1 MSSLLTILGLYNY
14 NDTIFDNMYI
24 PEGLDKDLLIKNLI
38 SELAE
43 VEILYSN
50 PDYMK
55 YMIEAWSLKEAP
67 TWDRIYK
74 TSQLEYNPLYNVDAT
89 EYTKE
94 TRDLKGTEVGTN
106 TGSATGTSNNTHKVA
121 GYNDNNLTQSDK
133 DEGDSSTSSTMNS
146 NINRTDKG
154 DIVTEHRR
162 FGNIGV
168 TMSQQ
173 LVRAELELTPELN
186 VYNYIIESFKARFC
200 LLVY

>member
-14 NDTIFDNMYI
+14 DDTIFDNMHI
-24 PEGLDKDLLIKNLI
+24 PEGLDKNYLIKNLI

-43 VEILYSN
+43 IEILYSN

-55 YMIEAWSLKEAP
+55 YMITAWSYKEAP

-74 TSQLEYNPLYNVDAT
+74 TSQMEYNPLYNVDAT

-94 TRDLKGTEVGTN
+94 TGEN
-106 TGSATGTSNNTHKVA
+106 TGSNTASNSNTHNVA
-121 GYNDNNLTQSDK
+121 GYNDNTLTPAEK
-133 DEGDSSTSSTMNS
+133 NEGDVSSTSSLNT
-146 NINRTDKG
+146 NI
-154 DIVTEHRR
+154 ITEHRR
-162 FGNIGV
+162 YGNIGV

-173 LVRAELELTPELN
+173 LIKAEMDLIPELN
-186 VYNYIIESFKARFC
+186 VYNYIIESFKNRFC